1 MIKEA
6 SLEFVLR
13 KIAETKDYLLEEI
26 KHNYLMSEKYEKTCK
41 YLNYVEKFL
50 ILVSAV
56 TGCVSISAFA
66 SLVCVPV
73 CIRNSA
79 VGINICAITV
89 GIKKYNSI
97 IKKKKKYDKI
107 LALGKDKLN
116 TVEGLISKALINSY
130 ISHDEFA
137 SINGIHH
144 IKTMETYCVNSKKY
158 NASKNSSARKIKQ
171 TRLTLSSNCALGG
184 KKNLL
189 LLKTK
194 KFIVFQ
200 MISLK

>member
-13 KIAETKDYLLEEI
+13 KIAETRDYLLEEI
-26 KHNYLMSEKYEKTCK
+26 KHNYLMSEKYKKTCK
-41 YLNYVEKFL
+41 YF
-50 ILVSAV
+50 
-56 TGCVSISAFA
+56 

-107 LALGKDKLN
+107 LALGKDKL
-116 TVEGLISKALINSY
+116 I
-130 ISHDEFA
+130 
-137 SINGIHH
+137 
-144 IKTMETYCVNSKKY
+144 
-158 NASKNSSARKIKQ
+158 
-171 TRLTLSSNCALGG
+171 
-184 KKNLL
+184 
-189 LLKTK
+189 LLK
-194 KFIVFQ
+194 V
-200 MISLK
+200 